1 MKAKQLIWTEQQE
14 EQETNILTMQYTK
27 MFFFSK
33 MADEYNNI
41 TNKEQLS
48 FCIRTVDYNLEVK
61 EDFLAS
67 MSQKT

>member
-1 MKAKQLIWTEQQE
+1 
-14 EQETNILTMQYTK
+14 
-27 MFFFSK
+27 

-67 MSQKT
+67 MS